1 MWPYRDGHMR
11 TSAIHSVSFP
21 PAFLMGPHNHR
32 LMPLHCYTIRVFVT
46 KLTSRGQICISGGVL
61 CVCVCIIENYHVNNM
76 EHASMQQCKFLINV
90 YSEHFSVSIPVTIR
104 TLVHLLSCCCFVRLS
119 FRLSFFIYAKPY
131 ASDYLLQSSGS
142 SSEPSEQSFSW
153 SQSHRLNMHRPLL
166 LHLNLSSLHTTSA
179 NRKVEIEMKI
189 TVAYHCDDIIN
200 FISR

>member
-1 MWPYRDGHMR
+1 MQILNQCVFGTFFGFNSSDDSNFGAFVVMN
-11 TSAIHSVSFP
+11 TS
-21 PAFLMGPHNHR
+21 
-32 LMPLHCYTIRVFVT
+32 
-46 KLTSRGQICISGGVL
+46 
-61 CVCVCIIENYHVNNM
+61 
-76 EHASMQQCKFLINV
+76 
-90 YSEHFSVSIPVTIR
+90 
-104 TLVHLLSCCCFVRLS
+104 LLFCSTS